1 MLKVN
6 IKLYNYNGYFI
17 REWTE
22 EFETSEQRM
31 QYVERMERAY
41 WRNLLEVTCINR
53 EGRVTGWYK
62 TTKQD
67 VLNFVNSWDK

>member
-31 QYVERMERAY
+31 QYVERMKRAY
-41 WRNLLEVTCINR
+41 PRNKM
-53 EGRVTGWYK
+53 Y
-62 TTKQD
+62 
-67 VLNFVNSWDK
+67 

>member
-1 MLKVN
+1 MLKIN
-6 IKLYNYNGYFI
+6 IKLYDYNGYFI

-22 EFETSEQRM
+22 EFETSEERM

-41 WRNLLEVTCINR
+41 WRNLLEVTYINR
-53 EGRVTGWYK
+53 EGNVTGWYK

>member
-6 IKLYNYNGYFI
+6 IKLYSYNGYFI

-31 QYVERMERAY
+31 QYIERMERGY
-41 WRNLLEVTCINR
+41 WRNILEIICINNKG
-53 EGRVTGWYK
+53 EITGRCK
-62 TTKQD
+62 TTRED
-67 VLNFVNSWDK
+67 VMNYMDRFKK

>member
-1 MLKVN
+1 MLKVT

-22 EFETSEQRM
+22 EFETSEERM

-41 WRNLLEVTCINR
+41 WRNILEIICINNKG
-53 EGRVTGWYK
+53 EITGRSK
-62 TTKQD
+62 TTRED
-67 VLNFVNSWDK
+67 VMNYMDRFKK